1 MGMNCAPLLADLFL
15 CSYEVE
21 FIQKLREEKKKSLAV
36 AFNLTFRHIDN
47 VLPINNDQ
55 LHSYVDL
62 IYPNK
67 AKVMFFSFLRLR
79 ACRFS
84 QPFSTKQTMSF
95 SYNHNLIADIFLTY
109 FFSNCLKV

>member
-21 FIQKLREEKKKSLAV
+21 FIQKLLQEKKKSLAV
-36 AFNLTFRHIDN
+36 AFNLTFRYIEM
-47 VLPINNDQ
+47 VLSISNDQ

-62 IYPNK
+62 IYPNE
-67 AKVMFFSFLRLR
+67 AKVMFFSVLRPR

-84 QPFSTKQTMSF
+84 EPFQTMSF
-95 SYNHNLIADIFLTY
+95 SYNHNLIAD
-109 FFSNCLKV
+109 